1 MVRNMTVRKDW
12 QEQRCV
18 KKSENYHAFVFF
30 VIWNFGWF
38 VSRSRTSFSSLVL
51 FLRNIRE
58 FTRLPQNE
66 AHISWS
72 EWGITYI
79 AVCLGETKNEG
90 GKLKF
95 DSVTLSHWTHSVI
108 FLFGCGKTLTW
119 ALAKKK
125 SSSLNYAQR
134 AVLAMTEVAALT
146 LSYKL
151 LLGCADQQ

>member
-18 KKSENYHAFVFF
+18 KESENYHAFVFF
-30 VIWNFGWF
+30 VIWNSGWF

-58 FTRLPQNE
+58 FTRLPQNK

-72 EWGITYI
+72 EWDITYI

-95 DSVTLSHWTHSVI
+95 DTVTLSHWTHSVI
-108 FLFGCGKTLTW
+108 FLNFFVWLW
-119 ALAKKK
+119 ENPHVSSRKKK
-125 SSSLNYAQR
+125 
-134 AVLAMTEVAALT
+134 E
-146 LSYKL
+146 
-151 LLGCADQQ
+151 LGLQILHWIMHNEQYWRWLRWPRWP